1 MAFLASNNSAT
12 LGKPPVISFV
22 FEVSLGNLA
31 ITSPA
36 KIFCLPENIL
46 YQYLEEIE
54 THHHDI
60 FKFTDGV
67 GGLKQI
73 QVVSDIDKKADD
85 ILSKMTLEEKVGQ
98 MTQINLT
105 VIAKGPNKWSSSF
118 PMEIDE
124 KKANKA
130 LVDFKVGSVLNTINN
145 TAQKPSVWFK
155 NISKIQDIAMK
166 NTNLGIPV
174 IYGIDAIH
182 GTTYTDGATMFPQ
195 QITTAASWNPENA
208 YNMALVCAYE
218 TRASSIPW
226 NFSPV
231 LDLGLDPRFSRQFES
246 FGEDPLMVER
256 FGVEMIKGYQGLNND
271 ISNKYSVAA
280 CMKHF
285 VGYHATISGK
295 DRTPAYIPDNV
306 LKEYH
311 IEPFKKAID
320 AGAKTIMINS
330 GLINGLPV
338 HADYNLMINVLRN
351 ELGFEGVI
359 LTDWEDIRKLHDRD
373 KVADSQKEAV
383 KMAINAGIDM
393 SMVPYEYENFINNL
407 KDLVNEGEV
416 SIERIDDA
424 VKRILKLKLELD
436 LFENPVTN
444 YEEYSDFGSKK
455 HHQLAYKAASESITL
470 LKNND
475 NILPIKGNP
484 RILVAGP
491 NGNNMRTLNGA
502 WTYSWQGDLTDQFA
516 GEFNTIYEAI
526 ANNYGKNN
534 VKYVSGVSYKE
545 NGSYYD
551 MVEDNINLA
560 VREAKNSDYVVL
572 CLGESTYTE
581 KPGDLND
588 LTLHH
593 LQLKLA
599 KELAKTGKPII
610 LILNL
615 GRPRLI
621 SDIEALMS
629 AVVNVYLPGNFGGD
643 ALSDII
649 SGNVNPSG
657 KLPYTYPLYP
667 NSLLPYYYK
676 PSEVQNNAQGAYN
689 YVGEVNNLYDFGFGL
704 SYSEFV
710 YSNLKI
716 NKEEFNSSDTIKVS
730 VNIENTSEI
739 DGFETIQ
746 LYSSDLYASI
756 TPDIKRLRDFSKVEI
771 KAGET
776 KTIIFDLPVDNL
788 AFVNLNNDYVVEQGK
803 FKLTI
808 DKLSKE
814 ITVN

>member
-1 MAFLASNNSAT
+1 MRYIIILLLFFSCTNQNS
-12 LGKPPVISFV
+12 
-22 FEVSLGNLA
+22 
-31 ITSPA
+31 
-36 KIFCLPENIL
+36 
-46 YQYLEEIE
+46 
-54 THHHDI
+54 
-60 FKFTDGV
+60 
-67 GGLKQI
+67 
-73 QVVSDIDKKADD
+73 VSDIDKKADD

-436 LFENPVTN
+436 LFKNPVTN

-771 KAGET
+771 KAGQT

-788 AFVNLNNDYVVEQGK
+788 AFVNLNNDYIVEPGK

>member
-1 MAFLASNNSAT
+1 MRYIFILFLFFSCTNQ
-12 LGKPPVISFV
+12 
-22 FEVSLGNLA
+22 NL
-31 ITSPA
+31 
-36 KIFCLPENIL
+36 K
-46 YQYLEEIE
+46 
-54 THHHDI
+54 
-60 FKFTDGV
+60 
-67 GGLKQI
+67 
-73 QVVSDIDKKADD
+73 SDIDQKVDD
-85 ILSKMTLEEKVGQ
+85 IISQMTLEEKVGQ

-105 VIAKGPNKWSSSF
+105 VIAKGPNKWESSF
-118 PMEIDE
+118 PMEIDDN
-124 KKANKA
+124 KANRA
-130 LVDFKVGSVLNTINN
+130 LVEFKVGSVLNTINN
-145 TAQKPSVWFK
+145 TAQKPNVWFN
-155 NISKIQDIAMK
+155 NISKIQDIAMNK
-166 NTNLGIPV
+166 NRLGIPV

-231 LDLGLDPRFSRQFES
+231 LDLGLDPRFSRQFET
-246 FGEDPLMVER
+246 FGEDPLLVER
-256 FGVEMIKGYQGLNND
+256 FGVEMIKGYQGLDND
-271 ISNKYSVAA
+271 ISNKYNVAA

-306 LKEYH
+306 LSEYH

-320 AGAKTIMINS
+320 AGAKTVMINS
-330 GLINGLPV
+330 GLINGIPV

-351 ELGFEGVI
+351 NLGFEGVI

-373 KVADSQKEAV
+373 KVAETQKEAV

-393 SMVPYEYENFINNL
+393 SMVPYEYEQFFNDL
-407 KDLVNEGEV
+407 VQLVNEGEV
-416 SIERIDDA
+416 SMERIDDA
-424 VKRILKLKLELD
+424 VKRILKLKFELD

-444 YEEYSDFGSKK
+444 YEEYEDFGSKK

-470 LKNND
+470 LKNNND
-475 NILPIKGNP
+475 ILPLKGKP
-484 RILVAGP
+484 KILVTGP

-502 WTYSWQGDLTDQFA
+502 WSYSWQGELTDRFA
-516 GEFNTIYEAI
+516 GDFNTIYEALQ
-526 ANNYGKNN
+526 NNYGRNN

-551 MVEDNINLA
+551 MVEDNINAA
-560 VREAKNSDYVVL
+560 VREARNSDYIVL
-572 CLGESTYTE
+572 CLGENTYTE

-588 LTLHH
+588 LNLHQ
-593 LQLKLA
+593 LQVKLA
-599 KELAKTGKPII
+599 KKLAETGKPII

-621 SDIEALMS
+621 SDIEPLMS

-649 SGNVNPSG
+649 SGDVNPSG
-657 KLPYTYPLYP
+657 KLPYTYPAYP

-704 SYSEFV
+704 SYSEFI
-710 YSNLKI
+710 YSDLKV
-716 NKEEFNSSDTIKVS
+716 NKDQFGFNETIKIS
-730 VNIENTSEI
+730 VNVENISEI

-746 LYSSDLYASI
+746 LYSSDLYASV
-756 TPDIKRLRDFSKVEI
+756 TPDIKGLRDFSKVEI
-771 KAGET
+771 KAGEK
-776 KTIIFDLPVDNL
+776 KTITFDLPVDEL
-788 AFVNLNNDYVVEQGK
+788 AFVNADNQLVVEPGN

-808 DKLSKE
+808 DRFSKE
-814 ITVN
+814 ISVR

>member
-1 MAFLASNNSAT
+1 MRYIIILLLFFSCTNQNS
-12 LGKPPVISFV
+12 
-22 FEVSLGNLA
+22 
-31 ITSPA
+31 
-36 KIFCLPENIL
+36 
-46 YQYLEEIE
+46 
-54 THHHDI
+54 
-60 FKFTDGV
+60 
-67 GGLKQI
+67 
-73 QVVSDIDKKADD
+73 VSDIDKKADD

-231 LDLGLDPRFSRQFES
+231 LDPGLDPRFSRQFES

-436 LFENPVTN
+436 LFENPVRN

-788 AFVNLNNDYVVEQGK
+788 AFVNLNNDYIVEPGK

>member
-1 MAFLASNNSAT
+1 MRYIFILFLFFSCTNQ
-12 LGKPPVISFV
+12 
-22 FEVSLGNLA
+22 NL
-31 ITSPA
+31 
-36 KIFCLPENIL
+36 K
-46 YQYLEEIE
+46 
-54 THHHDI
+54 
-60 FKFTDGV
+60 
-67 GGLKQI
+67 
-73 QVVSDIDKKADD
+73 SDIDQKVDD
-85 ILSKMTLEEKVGQ
+85 IISQMTLEEKVGQ

-105 VIAKGPNKWSSSF
+105 VIAKGPNKWESSF
-118 PMEIDE
+118 PMEIDDN
-124 KKANKA
+124 KANRA
-130 LVDFKVGSVLNTINN
+130 LVEFKVGSVLNTINN
-145 TAQKPSVWFK
+145 TAQKPNVWFN
-155 NISKIQDIAMK
+155 NISKIQDIAMNK
-166 NTNLGIPV
+166 NRLGIPV

-231 LDLGLDPRFSRQFES
+231 LDLGLDPRFSRQFET
-246 FGEDPLMVER
+246 FGEDPLLVER
-256 FGVEMIKGYQGLNND
+256 FGVEMIKGYQGLDND
-271 ISNKYSVAA
+271 ISNKYNVAA

-306 LKEYH
+306 LSEYH

-320 AGAKTIMINS
+320 AGAKTVMINS
-330 GLINGLPV
+330 GLINGIPV

-351 ELGFEGVI
+351 NLGFEGVI

-373 KVADSQKEAV
+373 KVAETQKEAV

-393 SMVPYEYENFINNL
+393 SMVPYEYEQFFNDL
-407 KDLVNEGEV
+407 VQLVNEGEV
-416 SIERIDDA
+416 SMERIDDA
-424 VKRILKLKLELD
+424 VKRILKLKFELD

-444 YEEYSDFGSKK
+444 YEEYEDFGSKK

-470 LKNND
+470 LKNNND
-475 NILPIKGNP
+475 ILPLKGKP
-484 RILVAGP
+484 KILVTGP

-502 WTYSWQGDLTDQFA
+502 WSYSWQGELTDRFA
-516 GEFNTIYEAI
+516 GDFNTIYEALQ
-526 ANNYGKNN
+526 NNYGRNN

-551 MVEDNINLA
+551 MVEDNINAA
-560 VREAKNSDYVVL
+560 VREARNSDYIVL
-572 CLGESTYTE
+572 CLGENTYTE

-588 LTLHH
+588 LNLHQ
-593 LQLKLA
+593 LQVKLA
-599 KELAKTGKPII
+599 KKLAETGKPII

-621 SDIEALMS
+621 SDIEPLMS

-649 SGNVNPSG
+649 SGDVNPSG
-657 KLPYTYPLYP
+657 KLPYTYPAYP

-704 SYSEFV
+704 SYSEFI
-710 YSNLKI
+710 YSDLKV
-716 NKEEFNSSDTIKVS
+716 NKDQFGFNETIKIS
-730 VNIENTSEI
+730 VNVENISEI

-746 LYSSDLYASI
+746 LYSSDLYASV

-771 KAGET
+771 KAGEK
-776 KTIIFDLPVDNL
+776 KTITFDLPVDEL
-788 AFVNLNNDYVVEQGK
+788 AFVNVDNQLVVEPGN

-808 DKLSKE
+808 DRFSKE
-814 ITVN
+814 ISVR

>member
-1 MAFLASNNSAT
+1 LFFSCTNQ
-12 LGKPPVISFV
+12 
-22 FEVSLGNLA
+22 NL
-31 ITSPA
+31 
-36 KIFCLPENIL
+36 K
-46 YQYLEEIE
+46 
-54 THHHDI
+54 
-60 FKFTDGV
+60 
-67 GGLKQI
+67 
-73 QVVSDIDKKADD
+73 SDIDQKVDD
-85 ILSKMTLEEKVGQ
+85 IISQMTLEEKVGQ

-105 VIAKGPNKWSSSF
+105 VIAKGPNKWESSF
-118 PMEIDE
+118 PMEIDDN
-124 KKANKA
+124 KANRA
-130 LVDFKVGSVLNTINN
+130 LVEFKVGSVLNTINN
-145 TAQKPSVWFK
+145 TAQKPNVWFN
-155 NISKIQDIAMK
+155 NISKIQDIAMNK
-166 NTNLGIPV
+166 NRLGIPV

-231 LDLGLDPRFSRQFES
+231 LDLGLDPRFSRQFET
-246 FGEDPLMVER
+246 FGEDPLLVER
-256 FGVEMIKGYQGLNND
+256 FGVEMIKGYQGLDND
-271 ISNKYSVAA
+271 ISNKYNVAA

-306 LKEYH
+306 LSEYH

-330 GLINGLPV
+330 GLINGIPV

-351 ELGFEGVI
+351 NLGFEGVI

-373 KVADSQKEAV
+373 KVAETQKEAV

-393 SMVPYEYENFINNL
+393 SMVPYEYEQFFNDL
-407 KDLVNEGEV
+407 VQLVNEGEV
-416 SIERIDDA
+416 SMERIDDA
-424 VKRILKLKLELD
+424 VKRILKLKFELD

-444 YEEYSDFGSKK
+444 YEEYEDFGSKK

-470 LKNND
+470 LKNNND
-475 NILPIKGNP
+475 ILPLKGKP
-484 RILVAGP
+484 KILVTGP

-502 WTYSWQGDLTDQFA
+502 WSYSWQGELTDRFA
-516 GEFNTIYEAI
+516 GDFNTIYEALQ
-526 ANNYGKNN
+526 NNYGRNN

-551 MVEDNINLA
+551 MVEDNINA
-560 VREAKNSDYVVL
+560 VVREARNSDYIVL
-572 CLGESTYTE
+572 CLGENTYTE

-588 LTLHH
+588 LNLHQ
-593 LQLKLA
+593 LQVKLA
-599 KELAKTGKPII
+599 KKLAETGKPII

-621 SDIEALMS
+621 SDIEPLMS

-649 SGNVNPSG
+649 SGDVNPSG
-657 KLPYTYPLYP
+657 KLPYTYPAYP

-704 SYSEFV
+704 SYSEFI
-710 YSNLKI
+710 YSDLKV
-716 NKEEFNSSDTIKVS
+716 NKDQFGFNETIQIS
-730 VNIENTSEI
+730 VNVENISEI

-746 LYSSDLYASI
+746 LYSSDLYASV

-771 KAGET
+771 KAGEK
-776 KTIIFDLPVDNL
+776 KTITFDLPVDEL
-788 AFVNLNNDYVVEQGK
+788 AFVNADNQLVVEPGN

-808 DKLSKE
+808 DRFSKE
-814 ITVN
+814 ISVR

>member
-1 MAFLASNNSAT
+1 MRYIIILLLFFSCTNQNS
-12 LGKPPVISFV
+12 
-22 FEVSLGNLA
+22 
-31 ITSPA
+31 
-36 KIFCLPENIL
+36 
-46 YQYLEEIE
+46 
-54 THHHDI
+54 
-60 FKFTDGV
+60 
-67 GGLKQI
+67 
-73 QVVSDIDKKADD
+73 VSDIDKKADD

-166 NTNLGIPV
+166 NTNLGIPI

-788 AFVNLNNDYVVEQGK
+788 AFVNLNNDYIVEPGK

>member
-1 MAFLASNNSAT
+1 MRYIIILLLFFSCTNQNS
-12 LGKPPVISFV
+12 
-22 FEVSLGNLA
+22 
-31 ITSPA
+31 
-36 KIFCLPENIL
+36 
-46 YQYLEEIE
+46 
-54 THHHDI
+54 
-60 FKFTDGV
+60 
-67 GGLKQI
+67 
-73 QVVSDIDKKADD
+73 VSDIDKKADD

-470 LKNND
+470 LKNNN

-756 TPDIKRLRDFSKVEI
+756 TPDIKRLRDFSKIEI
-771 KAGET
+771 KAGQT

-788 AFVNLNNDYVVEQGK
+788 AFVNLNNDYIVEPGK